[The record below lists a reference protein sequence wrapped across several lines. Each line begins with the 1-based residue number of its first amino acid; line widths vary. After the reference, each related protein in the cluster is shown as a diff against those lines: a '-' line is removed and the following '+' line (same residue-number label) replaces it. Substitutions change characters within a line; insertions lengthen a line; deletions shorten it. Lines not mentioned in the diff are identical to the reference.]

1 MKLQQTEM
9 IVLGL
14 AGLAVYM
21 IWRSQAP
28 KANKPSDTGKP
39 ASWVDEIFQ
48 SGGGSFGNGWR
59 YFENGT
65 AIDPSGNY
73 YFDGKMV
80 YQASGA

>member
-1 MKLQQTEM
+1 MKQSEI

-21 IWRSQAP
+21 IYRSQQTRVI
-28 KANKPSDTGKP
+28 KPTDTGKP
-39 ASWVDEIFQ
+39 RDWVDEIFDM
-48 SGGGSFGNGWR
+48 GGGGFTNGWR

-73 YFDGKMV
+73 YFNGQMV